1 VGASAAAT
9 PGGQAEENTEHWV
22 RVQTSDGKQYDVHPQ
37 DVVELYKR
45 DPKMQVIKIQ

>member
-45 DPKMQVIKIQ
+45 DPKMQVIKKQ